1 MDKDLKAI
9 VREFCNNVS
18 ESELETLTSQLTH
31 RMQGDFPAAL
41 NFISKHRAMDQLLGS
56 AKSAEEFFNL
66 CDQIKDALFT
76 ECKKK
81 GLVLTKGPV
90 AA

>member
-1 MDKDLKAI
+1 MDNNLKAI
-9 VREFCNNVS
+9 VREYAVS
-18 ESELETLTSQLTH
+18 IPDRDLEVLASRLTH
-31 RMQGDFPAAL
+31 KMSDDLAMAL
-41 NFISKHRAMDQLLGS
+41 NYLSRNRVMDGVLTK
-56 AKSAEEFFNL
+56 AKSAEELFDL
-66 CDQIKDALFT
+66 CDEIRDVLQI

>member
-9 VREFCNNVS
+9 VREFCNNIS

-31 RMQGDFPAAL
+31 KMQGDFPAAL
-41 NFISKHRAMDQLLGS
+41 NFISKNRSMDQLLSS

-66 CDQIKDALFT
+66 CDQINDILQV

>member
-1 MDKDLKAI
+1 MDKDLKAT
-9 VREFCNNVS
+9 VREFCNTIS
-18 ESELETLTSQLTH
+18 DSDMETLASQLTH

-41 NFISKHRAMDQLLGS
+41 NFISRNRPMDQLLGS
-56 AKSAEEFFNL
+56 AKSAEEFFDL
-66 CDQIKDALFT
+66 CDQIKDVLQS

>member
-1 MDKDLKAI
+1 MDNNLKATI
-9 VREFCNNVS
+9 REYAVS
-18 ESELETLTSQLTH
+18 ISDRDLEVLASRLTH
-31 RMQGDFPAAL
+31 NMSDDLAMAL
-41 NFISKHRAMDQLLGS
+41 SYLSRSRVIDGILTK
-56 AKSAEEFFNL
+56 AKSAEELFNF
-66 CDQIKDALFT
+66 CDEIRDVLQM

>member
-1 MDKDLKAI
+1 MDNNLRAT
-9 VREFCNNVS
+9 VREYAASIS
-18 ESELETLTSQLTH
+18 ERDLEVLASRLTH
-31 RMQGDFPAAL
+31 KMSDDLAMALKYLSKSRM
-41 NFISKHRAMDQLLGS
+41 MDNLLAK
-56 AKSAEEFFNL
+56 AKSAEELFNL
-66 CDQIKDALFT
+66 CDEIKDVLQM